1 MTSYVSVILNQVI
14 LMLILVVAGF
24 ISFKT
29 HIITGEGNKHL
40 SNLLILLVNPVV
52 IFVSYQR
59 DFSPELLAGLGQA
72 FLLSLLGFGIAM
84 AVAYL
89 CLRRSG
95 KYDVAVER
103 FSVIYSNCG
112 FMGIPLVM
120 AMLGTEGVF
129 YLTAVMTA
137 FNLIVWTHGLF
148 LFTGTGQFSIK
159 GLLRALCSPAILSV
173 PVGLLCFLLQWRVPQ
188 VLYDALE
195 YVSNMNTPLAM
206 LIAGATV
213 AQTNLLKAFARG
225 RIYYVSFLKL
235 LLVPA
240 LIVLALSLFPLP
252 QIVLLTVAVAMASPT
267 ATMGTIFAIRYDRN
281 AVYASELFAVTTI
294 LSAVSLPLVVFLA
307 ERLLWRRNAMR
318 LEQEKTIT
326 ALLTN
331 DPALQPLEGELLRAH
346 ALLREAFSGGGK
358 LLVCGNGGSAAD
370 SAHVVG
376 ELMKGFRKRRP
387 LPAKEAEAVQ
397 AVPQMPQGFAAR
409 LQQALPAI
417 DLTAQAALLTA
428 FANDVDP
435 DMVFAQQVYGYGR
448 AGDALLALTTSGNSK
463 NVVNAVHA
471 ARARGMRTLGITG
484 EGESALSALC
494 DVCLRL
500 PARETAR
507 VQEYTLPVYHALC
520 ALIED
525 EFFAE

>member
-1 MTSYVSVILNQVI
+1 
-14 LMLILVVAGF
+14 
-24 ISFKT
+24 
-29 HIITGEGNKHL
+29 
-40 SNLLILLVNPVV
+40 
-52 IFVSYQR
+52 
-59 DFSPELLAGLGQA
+59 
-72 FLLSLLGFGIAM
+72 
-84 AVAYL
+84 
-89 CLRRSG
+89 
-95 KYDVAVER
+95 
-103 FSVIYSNCG
+103 
-112 FMGIPLVM
+112 
-120 AMLGTEGVF
+120 
-129 YLTAVMTA
+129 
-137 FNLIVWTHGLF
+137 
-148 LFTGTGQFSIK
+148 
-159 GLLRALCSPAILSV
+159 
-173 PVGLLCFLLQWRVPQ
+173 
-188 VLYDALE
+188 
-195 YVSNMNTPLAM
+195 
-206 LIAGATV
+206 
-213 AQTNLLKAFARG
+213 
-225 RIYYVSFLKL
+225 
-235 LLVPA
+235 
-240 LIVLALSLFPLP
+240 
-252 QIVLLTVAVAMASPT
+252 
-267 ATMGTIFAIRYDRN
+267 
-281 AVYASELFAVTTI
+281 
-294 LSAVSLPLVVFLA
+294 
-307 ERLLWRRNAMR
+307 MR

-331 DPALQPLEGELLRAH
+331 HPALQPLEGELLRAH

-387 LPAKEAEAVQ
+387 LPPKEAEAVQ

-409 LQQALPAI
+409 LQQALPAM
-417 DLTAQAALLTA
+417 
-428 FANDVDP
+428 DP